1 MLGRLKMSTQKCR
14 EFFEIQR
21 YQLTGSLVDLW
32 NFCARPLFPR
42 WGLTWIVNEFSGD
55 GSKRFREEDTSCKV

>member
-14 EFFEIQR
+14 ELFETQR
-21 YQLTGSLVDLW
+21 YQLTGSLLDVW

-42 WGLTWIVNEFSGD
+42 PGLTRIMNKFSGD
-55 GSKRFREEDTSCKV
+55 GSKCSREEDTSCKV